1 MVTGQRNAAKKST
14 SAAAELPRR
23 KRQGAPEGK
32 RQRKGDKAWIL
43 IVDDHE
49 VLRDGMRL
57 MIEHQPD
64 LAVCGEASDET
75 TAIRQFRSL
84 RPDLVVVD
92 LSLRAGNGIELIK
105 RIKAIEPGARV
116 VVYSMHDERIYAERA
131 LRAGAMAYVTKQK
144 PAHDMLKAIRRVL
157 AGKMHF
163 SDEMMQRLLERAAGQ
178 ESLTPST
185 PVESLSDR
193 ELEVFEMIG
202 RGLTTKA
209 IAEQLHLSPRTVDTY
224 RERLKN
230 KLGLAN
236 AAELHHRAAQWA
248 IKGA

>member
-1 MVTGQRNAAKKST
+1 MVIGQRSMEEKST
-14 SAAAELPRR
+14 ASEPRRRKPRAAEGRGRR
-23 KRQGAPEGK
+23 KGG
-32 RQRKGDKAWIL
+32 KAWIL

-49 VLRDGMRL
+49 LLRDGMRL
-57 MIEHQPD
+57 MIEHQSD

-75 TAIRQFRSL
+75 TAIRQFRRL

-92 LSLRAGNGIELIK
+92 VSLRAGDGLDLIK
-105 RIKAIEPGARV
+105 RIRAIDPVARV
-116 VVYSMHDERIYAERA
+116 VVYSTHDERIYAERA
-131 LRAGAMAYVTKQK
+131 LRAGAMGYVTKQK
-144 PAHDMLKAIRRVL
+144 PAHDMLAAIRRVL
-157 AGKMHF
+157 NGKMHF
-163 SDEMMQRLLERAAGQ
+163 SDEMVQRLLERAAGQ
-178 ESLTPST
+178 ESLTLST

-193 ELEVFEMIG
+193 ELEVFELIG

-248 IKGA
+248 IKGV